1 MVRVGS
7 LFGSK
12 IPVEGST
19 VGILHREQGFTTFM
33 AIGGLDSNIIE
44 SQVSSAYGEQAFA
57 TILGRKFFI
66 VTGLAILLFRLIK
79 LWCEARR
86 KAKQS
91 LKAAWPSGAY
101 SGSDGLTQS
110 SEMKKSVV
118 RKASRLDS
126 SYQCSEP
133 AIRASRNEFDCP
145 SRNSLNH
152 APPPGCKDAV
162 HIAPHIEHSI
172 MFSFDNLGA

>member
-7 LFGSK
+7 LYGSK
-12 IPVEGST
+12 IPVEGSI
-19 VGILHREQGFTTFM
+19 VGILHLEQGFTTFM
-33 AIGGLDSNIIE
+33 AIGGLDSNTRE

-66 VTGLAILLFRLIK
+66 VTGAAILLLRLIK

-86 KAKQS
+86 KAKES

-110 SEMKKSVV
+110 SKLEKGKTCEMGVIKMALS
-118 RKASRLDS
+118 
-126 SYQCSEP
+126 P
-133 AIRASRNEFDCP
+133 I
-145 SRNSLNH
+145 
-152 APPPGCKDAV
+152 
-162 HIAPHIEHSI
+162 
-172 MFSFDNLGA
+172 